1 MTLAD
6 ARRHLIRLLLY
17 RYLQLD
23 LKITTRGY
31 VTSNRRI

>member
-6 ARRHLIRLLLY
+6 ARRYLIRLLLY

-23 LKITTRGY
+23 LRITTGGAYGRAAHP
-31 VTSNRRI
+31 

>member
-23 LKITTRGY
+23 LEITTGGAHGRGA
-31 VTSNRRI
+31 RP